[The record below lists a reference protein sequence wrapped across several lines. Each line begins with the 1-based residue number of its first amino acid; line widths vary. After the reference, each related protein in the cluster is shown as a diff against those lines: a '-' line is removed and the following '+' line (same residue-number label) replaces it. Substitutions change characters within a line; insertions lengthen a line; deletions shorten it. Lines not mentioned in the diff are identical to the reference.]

1 MKKIIFLI
9 IVTLM
14 IPHYVVSAAPLV
26 KVAEKELGF
35 SKTFVKLERIQQKRL
50 YDYVRLLKK
59 RYLLT
64 KELVWVSNKIVDG
77 VYLQSSLLYLK
88 GDSNENE

>member
-26 KVAEKELGF
+26 DVAKEELEK
-35 SKTFVKLERIQQKRL
+35 SKKFVKLERIQQKRL
-50 YDYVRLLKK
+50 YDYVRLLRK

-64 KELVWVSNKIVDG
+64 KELVWVSNQMVDAI
-77 VYLQSSLLYLK
+77 YLQSSLLYLK
-88 GDSNENE
+88 GDSNGNE